1 MDSSIAPCL
10 SAVTPFMSDLQIQL
24 VNQIDQGVSYR
35 EIYWTVLRMAR
46 DLRDLGEDVVQFDPD
61 IILDAFSDYTS
72 QREMMLLLHSI
83 PRPVLRS
90 IVMRMVA
97 HDFWE
102 RDSESR
108 KLLYDA
114 EGPGAYIASVSV
126 VGRDGCG
133 WSIAENSQIVTYLE
147 QYAHAIDLKE
157 KDEDHYGGSPYSD
170 DDVAAFRVSEEI
182 DKVDDTTTEDSQ
194 SQNFSM
200 PRFAS
205 SSRKNKS
212 RHVWQLIALLK
223 KRDDPNAPQ
232 KEPCKQ
238 CFCMVGNSD
247 DGLLVSCLKYAGF
260 EVQDTIVPI
269 CKAWRIDHIN
279 LSEILLTVLAGSLVS
294 VGGLNVKQ
302 PGTKSEKNPPS
313 DRAFEGCRLHVWR
326 GNPWFEE
333 NLVHSYPQMKEY
345 IDAESELG
353 QSSQADLEQ
362 LFERVQ
368 YAETKDDELMRF
380 LAFEDSVEDYAE
392 DSVEDTNEQ
401 PAGTIPDRTRTRY
414 ASV

>member
-1 MDSSIAPCL
+1 
-10 SAVTPFMSDLQIQL
+10 MSDLQIQL

-182 DKVDDTTTEDSQ
+182 DKVYRNRLALESNEEEPDTESDFSQRSNSQVDDTTTEDSQ

-247 DGLLVSCLKYAGF
+247 DVEKRKQHHRL
-260 EVQDTIVPI
+260 I
-269 CKAWRIDHIN
+269 
-279 LSEILLTVLAGSLVS
+279 GSL
-294 VGGLNVKQ
+294 
-302 PGTKSEKNPPS
+302 
-313 DRAFEGCRLHVWR
+313 
-326 GNPWFEE
+326 
-333 NLVHSYPQMKEY
+333 
-345 IDAESELG
+345 
-353 QSSQADLEQ
+353 
-362 LFERVQ
+362 
-368 YAETKDDELMRF
+368 
-380 LAFEDSVEDYAE
+380 
-392 DSVEDTNEQ
+392 TNT
-401 PAGTIPDRTRTRY
+401 AHL
-414 ASV
+414 